1 MKTYP
6 VNLVLENRLVV
17 LIGAKGE
24 IVHKIDGLL
33 DVGAQV
39 RYIAPSA
46 DDEVKRRAALG
57 QIEWLARPYR
67 AGDLAGAAMVIAC
80 TNNPQIHDEIW
91 AEGKQNGQLVNV
103 MDVLPQ
109 CNFHAA
115 SLLRRDQLTI
125 SIGTSGAAPALAV
138 RIRERLE
145 AEMGAEYGRFLQLC
159 RSLRKPLAQRFPSFS
174 ERRKRWYELVDSD
187 VIPLLAQNEET
198 VACAHIVEIMG
209 TAPCEDHGG
218 VCQVTHGPTC
228 QANCAI
234 AKRLQSSSTV
244 PIDLLSEET
253 V

>member
-24 IVHKIDGLL
+24 IVHKIDGLR
-33 DVGAQV
+33 DVGAHI

-57 QIEWLARPYR
+57 EIEWLARPYQ

-80 TNNPQIHDEIW
+80 TNDPAVHNRVWE
-91 AEGKQNGQLVNV
+91 EGVQNGQLVNI

-138 RIRERLE
+138 RIRQRLE
-145 AEMGAEYGRFLQLC
+145 AEMGEEYGRFLQLC
-159 RSLRKPLAQRFPSFS
+159 RSIRKPLASRFPEFA
-174 ERRKRWYELVDSD
+174 ERRRRWYRLVDSD
-187 VIPLLAQNEET
+187 VISCLKQKQET
-198 VACAHIVEIMG
+198 VACARIVDIMG
-209 TAPCEDHGG
+209 TAPCENHGG
-218 VCQVTHGPTC
+218 VCQVSDGPTC

-234 AKRLQSSSTV
+234 AKRIPRSTSANNALV
-244 PIDLLSEET
+244 QQPS
-253 V
+253 